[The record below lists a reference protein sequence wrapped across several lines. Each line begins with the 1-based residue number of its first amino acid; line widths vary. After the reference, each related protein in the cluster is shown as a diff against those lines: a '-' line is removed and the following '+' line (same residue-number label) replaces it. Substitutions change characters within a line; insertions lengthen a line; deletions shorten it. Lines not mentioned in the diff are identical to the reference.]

1 MLIAMLCLL
10 PPLACA
16 AVSLPC
22 ANAIVSPSAC
32 SAGEAVLPGGGLD
45 EFARRLHRRRRA
57 SNSTEPVRILV
68 MGNSVARWNKYH
80 TSQTF
85 RRALQAAFP
94 TLHFTTSTGSVEGGF
109 GPSHQLYCG
118 RTSWK
123 SAEIVMVHFAELANT
138 ALCGPLL
145 RLPQPH
151 CSADATCHLGRGA
164 AR

>member
-57 SNSTEPVRILV
+57 SNSSEPVRILV
-68 MGNSVARWNKYH
+68 MGNSVALLYK
-80 TSQTF
+80 
-85 RRALQAAFP
+85 
-94 TLHFTTSTGSVEGGF
+94 SVASDSYAG
-109 GPSHQLYCG
+109 
-118 RTSWK
+118 
-123 SAEIVMVHFAELANT
+123 
-138 ALCGPLL
+138 
-145 RLPQPH
+145 
-151 CSADATCHLGRGA
+151 ADASEFGFEWLCLLA
-164 AR
+164 